1 MRQLITAVIVSCM
14 IVVGLTSVADAA
26 DDGPLRVFIEESVTD
41 DISNDAAEGDGVRV
55 DFGAAISAALIKKD
69 VPVLVVTDQAK
80 SQATIRSLST
90 MKEQTTGRAIV
101 SGIFGG
107 GGDKFEGT
115 FQVIDNETTAILF
128 AYNVK
133 KNNFQSA
140 AEAFAKH
147 FKDDFLKKGDK
158 REFARAGD
166 FRVFIRE
173 SATENI
179 SNDAAEGDGVR
190 VNFGVAI
197 SAALIKKKV
206 PVLIVTDEAK
216 SEWTITSVSTM
227 KEQTTG
233 RAIVSGIFGG
243 GGDKFEGTFQVID
256 NETTAI
262 LFAYN
267 VKKNNFQSA
276 VEAFAKHFKD
286 DFLNK
291 GEMKAK
297 VLARN
302 TN

>member
-26 DDGPLRVFIEESVTD
+26 DDGTLRVFIEESATE
-41 DISNDAAEGDGVRV
+41 DISNDTAEGDEVRV

-90 MKEQTTGRAIV
+90 MMEQTTGRAIV

-107 GGDKFEGT
+107 GG
-115 FQVIDNETTAILF
+115 N
-128 AYNVK
+128 
-133 KNNFQSA
+133 
-140 AEAFAKH
+140 
-147 FKDDFLKKGDK
+147 
-158 REFARAGD
+158 
-166 FRVFIRE
+166 
-173 SATENI
+173 
-179 SNDAAEGDGVR
+179 
-190 VNFGVAI
+190 
-197 SAALIKKKV
+197 
-206 PVLIVTDEAK
+206 
-216 SEWTITSVSTM
+216 
-227 KEQTTG
+227 
-233 RAIVSGIFGG
+233 
-243 GGDKFEGTFQVID
+243 KFEGTFQVID